1 MVAPTQGYSEIP
13 AMLHAMARTALPVLG
28 ASHRLSHSTPLA
40 HWNAH
45 DGPARLERCRDL
57 RTEVKYRDSRPA
69 QSVHAMSKTGRFVL
83 IQFVSVGGMRTGHV
97 PGEHSVLFLRLI
109 EGAN

>member
-1 MVAPTQGYSEIP
+1 VSGTVSACNEQ
-13 AMLHAMARTALPVLG
+13 
-28 ASHRLSHSTPLA
+28 
-40 HWNAH
+40 
-45 DGPARLERCRDL
+45 
-57 RTEVKYRDSRPA
+57 
-69 QSVHAMSKTGRFVL
+69 TGRFVL

>member
-1 MVAPTQGYSEIP
+1 
-13 AMLHAMARTALPVLG
+13 
-28 ASHRLSHSTPLA
+28 
-40 HWNAH
+40 
-45 DGPARLERCRDL
+45 
-57 RTEVKYRDSRPA
+57 
-69 QSVHAMSKTGRFVL
+69 VHAMSKTGRFVL

>member
-1 MVAPTQGYSEIP
+1 
-13 AMLHAMARTALPVLG
+13 MACAALPVIWHV
-28 ASHRLSHSTPLA
+28 ASLVTSHTAP

-83 IQFVSVGGMRTGHV
+83 IQFVSVGGMRTGQV